1 MPTIAFLD
9 TSRPAERHIVTDLNG
24 KTVVITGAARGIG
37 AETARQ
43 AVAAGANVVIADV
56 LAEEGAATA
65 ADLGDRARFTELD
78 VTSEEQWGAAIALAK
93 REFGTVTGLVN
104 NAGISTGQPFDT
116 ETLEHFRKV
125 VEINL
130 VGVFLGMRAVVPELK
145 SAGGGSIVNISS
157 AAGLMGLAFTGSYGA
172 TKWGV
177 RGLTKVAAV
186 ENGTENIRVNSVH
199 PGMTFTPMTSGTGIR
214 EGGGNYP
221 NTPMGRVGEPAEIAG
236 AVVFLLSDAASYIT
250 GAELAVDGGW
260 TAGPT
265 VKYVMGQ

>member
-1 MPTIAFLD
+1 ME
-9 TSRPAERHIVTDLNG
+9 RPIVTDLSG

-37 AETARQ
+37 AEAARQ

-65 ADLGDRARFTELD
+65 ADLGERARFHSLD
-78 VTSEEQWGAAIALAK
+78 VTSEEHWAETIAFTK
-93 REFGTVTGLVN
+93 REFGGVTGLVN
-104 NAGISTGQPFDT
+104 NAGISTGQPFET

-125 VEINL
+125 LEINL
-130 VGVFLGMRAVVPELK
+130 VGVFLGMRAVVPDFK
-145 SAGGGSIVNISS
+145 STGGGSIVNISS

-186 ENGTENIRVNSVH
+186 ENGTANIRVNSIH
-199 PGMTFTPMTSGTGIR
+199 PGMTYTPMTSVTGIQ
-214 EGGGNYP
+214 EGAGNYP
-221 NTPMGRVGEPAEIAG
+221 NTPMGRVGEPAEIAA

-265 VKYVMGQ
+265 MKYVMGE